1 MRWRARRQIA
11 EPGQAARGAGG
22 NSAASRSPTFSPE
35 LWLLP
40 GGAAGWMACG
50 CLALCSAGPGQAKQ
64 RVALAAQIN
73 QMQHQAREAQ
83 LAMQLIIMFIQIM
96 ADQKAAAGGTGG
108 LASAGSKRKQQ
119 QPLQESS
126 KARRKAA
133 AALVAAAAVDRE
145 FAYGI

>member
-64 RVALAAQIN
+64 RVALAAQVQQGCIICKRLHVSRLFPLLN
-73 QMQHQAREAQ
+73 RRVQAKQRVP
-83 LAMQLIIMFIQIM
+83 LA
-96 ADQKAAAGGTGG
+96 ANVRRWCKG
-108 LASAGSKRKQQ
+108 LPG
-119 QPLQESS
+119 
-126 KARRKAA
+126 
-133 AALVAAAAVDRE
+133 ALVVLAP
-145 FAYGI
+145 

>member
-1 MRWRARRQIA
+1 MLLAVADRA
-11 EPGQAARGAGG
+11 
-22 NSAASRSPTFSPE
+22 
-35 LWLLP
+35 L
-40 GGAAGWMACG
+40 
-50 CLALCSAGPGQAKQ
+50 
-64 RVALAAQIN
+64 QIN